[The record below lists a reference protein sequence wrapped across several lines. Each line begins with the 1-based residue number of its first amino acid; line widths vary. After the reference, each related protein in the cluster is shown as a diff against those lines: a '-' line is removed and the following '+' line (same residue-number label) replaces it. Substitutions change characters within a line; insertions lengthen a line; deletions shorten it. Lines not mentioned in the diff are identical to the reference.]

1 MNKESNKNLW
11 AISSALTVIGAEKI
25 TSYLEFSLMNL
36 DKHEIEKVKL
46 NVHVNIAFNSKN
58 HQYLHN
64 TGSSNISIL
73 YSLEY
78 HSCIQQFLKKFRPH
92 LSPF

>member
-11 AISSALTVIGAEKI
+11 AISSALTVIGAGKI
-25 TSYLEFSLMNL
+25 TSYLECSLMNL
-36 DKHEIEKVKL
+36 DKHEIEGVKL

-64 TGSSNISIL
+64 TREL
-73 YSLEY
+73 
-78 HSCIQQFLKKFRPH
+78 
-92 LSPF
+92 

>member
-11 AISSALTVIGAEKI
+11 AISSALTVIGAGKI
-25 TSYLEFSLMNL
+25 TSYSECSLMNF

-46 NVHVNIAFNSKN
+46 NIHVNIAFNSKN

-64 TGSSNISIL
+64 TREL
-73 YSLEY
+73 
-78 HSCIQQFLKKFRPH
+78 
-92 LSPF
+92 

>member
-11 AISSALTVIGAEKI
+11 AISSALTVIGAGKI
-25 TSYLEFSLMNL
+25 TSYLECSLMNL

-46 NVHVNIAFNSKN
+46 NIHINIAFSSKN

-64 TGSSNISIL
+64 TREL
-73 YSLEY
+73 
-78 HSCIQQFLKKFRPH
+78 
-92 LSPF
+92 

>member
-11 AISSALTVIGAEKI
+11 AISSALTVIGAGKI

-46 NVHVNIAFNSKN
+46 NIYINIAFSSKN

-64 TGSSNISIL
+64 TREL
-73 YSLEY
+73 
-78 HSCIQQFLKKFRPH
+78 
-92 LSPF
+92 

>member
-11 AISSALTVIGAEKI
+11 AISSALTVIGAGKI
-25 TSYLEFSLMNL
+25 TSYLECSLMNL

-58 HQYLHN
+58 HQYLRN
-64 TGSSNISIL
+64 TREL
-73 YSLEY
+73 
-78 HSCIQQFLKKFRPH
+78 
-92 LSPF
+92 